1 MAESSLGMTCAEL
14 VGGAHARS
22 GAVRYVRLNVDA
34 SFLPTA
40 RRRAR
45 RVGGGVRFST
55 VRCLAVKTNAD
66 GAQGFGIRFM
76 DSWRR
81 EAVVRLCHRVKRA
94 GVYRPILSHSADE

>member
-1 MAESSLGMTCAEL
+1 MCEIYSARAQLPLMVVTPRMHLYAL
-14 VGGAHARS
+14 VGGVHARS
-22 GAVRYVRLNVDA
+22 GAVRDVRLNVDA

-76 DSWRR
+76 DS
-81 EAVVRLCHRVKRA
+81 
-94 GVYRPILSHSADE
+94 